1 MSFWTILNTLLLK
14 PLQLV
19 FEVIYMIAYRII
31 DNPGL
36 AIIVLSLVMNFLVL
50 PLYKRA
56 DAMQEEERDM
66 EIKLRRGV
74 SHIKKTFSGDERMMM
89 LQTYYRQNNYK
100 PTYVLRGAVS
110 LFLEIPFF
118 IAAYRFLS
126 GLELLGGVSFG
137 PISDLGKPDGMLII
151 AGTAFN
157 ILPVIMTAINLV
169 SCVIFTK
176 GSSLK
181 QKIQLYAMAV
191 FFLVFLY
198 SSPSGLVYVRM
209 REGSLSESA
218 STTFQIFALNPS
230 LPPWRELL
238 PSFL

>member
-1 MSFWTILNTLLLK
+1 MSLGEILNSLLLM
-14 PLQLV
+14 PLQLM
-19 FEVIYMIAYRII
+19 FEVIYMIANRVI
-31 DNPGL
+31 DNPGMS
-36 AIIVLSLVMNFLVL
+36 IIVLSLVMNFLVL

-66 EIKLRRGV
+66 EMKLRDGV
-74 SHIKKTFSGDERMMM
+74 SHIKKTFKGDERMMM

-126 GLELLGGVSFG
+126 ELQLLNGVSFG
-137 PISDLGKPDGMLII
+137 PVSDLSKPDELLVLGEITI
-151 AGTAFN
+151 N
-157 ILPVIMTAINLV
+157 ILPILMTAINLI

-176 GSSLK
+176 GSSIK
-181 QKIQLYAMAV
+181 QKVQLYGMAL

-198 SSPSGLVYVRM
+198 TSPSGLVFY
-209 REGSLSESA
+209 SA
-218 STTFQIFALNPS
+218 D
-230 LPPWRELL
+230 
-238 PSFL
+238 

>member
-74 SHIKKTFSGDERMMM
+74 SHIKRRS
-89 LQTYYRQNNYK
+89 
-100 PTYVLRGAVS
+100 
-110 LFLEIPFF
+110 
-118 IAAYRFLS
+118 AATN
-126 GLELLGGVSFG
+126 V
-137 PISDLGKPDGMLII
+137 
-151 AGTAFN
+151 
-157 ILPVIMTAINLV
+157 
-169 SCVIFTK
+169 
-176 GSSLK
+176 
-181 QKIQLYAMAV
+181 
-191 FFLVFLY
+191 
-198 SSPSGLVYVRM
+198 
-209 REGSLSESA
+209 
-218 STTFQIFALNPS
+218 
-230 LPPWRELL
+230 
-238 PSFL
+238 